1 MCVHKCMQESNV
13 ELPVL
18 PPKIFPHA
26 GKKMTKRLTVAEE
39 NSKVL
44 SSWPAIEN
52 KTSHIVQE
60 IEFHQIL
67 KNSSDVGR
75 DQVIALM
82 CALSVCNTAF
92 EWDVLRQ
99 LRRHL
104 TLNKDYNH
112 TVCSYSHQPS
122 KH

>member
-1 MCVHKCMQESNV
+1 MAFATRSVKESMCVHKCMQESNV
-13 ELPVL
+13 ELPMH

-39 NSKVL
+39 HSKVL

-82 CALSVCNTAF
+82 CAVSVCNTAF
-92 EWDVLRQ
+92 E
-99 LRRHL
+99 
-104 TLNKDYNH
+104 
-112 TVCSYSHQPS
+112 
-122 KH
+122 